1 MKSKVSKLVLA
12 GSGALLSAALMA
24 GCGTISST
32 TSANAQATHRAAST
46 SSAPP
51 LIMAGDFANP
61 TMTENFN
68 PLSVNALYGTNL
80 VYEPLYVINRIN
92 GAQTPWLAT
101 SYKWVN
107 NLTLEFTIRS
117 GVKFNNGTPFSPSDV
132 VYTFNLMKKY
142 PALDQNDVWASLA
155 SVTSSGN
162 KVIFKF
168 SKVDIPE
175 FYYIATQP
183 IVDEAQFSKVKD
195 PVTFTN
201 PDPIGTGPFMVQSFT
216 GEQYDL
222 KPNPYYWQRS
232 KVKIPEIEIRGVTGN
247 TSVDEWLVDGS
258 VDWAQSFIPNMTKVY
273 IDRNPKYY
281 HAFQPPS
288 SPWTIFMNLTKAPF
302 NNVDFRKA
310 LAYSIQRTQI
320 VSKAEY
326 GIMTP
331 DYGSL
336 LPPTMGQWLSPQISK
351 EYKYTYNLKL
361 AAEYLKKA
369 GLKKN
374 SQGQWVEKNGTPISL
389 TLEVP
394 AGWTDIIQDG
404 QIMVNDWKKLG
415 LNVTEITPSPTTDVD
430 NLQTGHFDMALMEA
444 VGVPNPY
451 FVYYSELDSNETA
464 PIGQV
469 APSNYERWRNPAT
482 DKLLNEFAAT
492 TNVAKQKQIMYQLQK
507 LVATDLP
514 VIPYDFGVFWG
525 EYTTLHYTGW
535 PSYKDPYAPM
545 QIYAYPDPL
554 LIVTHLR
561 PVK

>member
-1 MKSKVSKLVLA
+1 
-12 GSGALLSAALMA
+12 
-24 GCGTISST
+24 
-32 TSANAQATHRAAST
+32 
-46 SSAPP
+46 
-51 LIMAGDFANP
+51 
-61 TMTENFN
+61 
-68 PLSVNALYGTNL
+68 
-80 VYEPLYVINRIN
+80 
-92 GAQTPWLAT
+92 
-101 SYKWVN
+101 
-107 NLTLEFTIRS
+107 
-117 GVKFNNGTPFSPSDV
+117 
-132 VYTFNLMKKY
+132 MKKY

-162 KVIFKF
+162 TVTFKF

-175 FYYIATQP
+175 FYYIATQA

-222 KPNPYYWQRS
+222 TPNPYYWQRN
-232 KVKIPEIEIRGVTGN
+232 KVKIPEVEIRGVTGN

-273 IDRNPKYY
+273 IDKNPKDN

-288 SPWTIFMNLTKAPF
+288 SPWTIFMNLTQAPF
-302 NNVDFRKA
+302 NNVNFRKA
-310 LAYSIQRTQI
+310 LAYSIQRSDI

-336 LPPTMGQWLSPQISK
+336 LPPTMGQWLSPKLSA
-351 EYKYTYNLKL
+351 EYKYTYNLKK

-404 QIMVNDWKKLG
+404 QIMVSDWKKLG
-415 LNVTEITPSPTTDVD
+415 LNVTEVTPSPTTVTD
-430 NLQTGHFDMALMEA
+430 NVQTGHFEMALQEA

-451 FVYYSELDSNETA
+451 FVYYSELDGNETA

-469 APSNYERWRNPAT
+469 APSNYERWNNAET
-482 DKLLNEFAAT
+482 NKLLNEFAST
-492 TNVAKQKQIMYQLQK
+492 TSAAAQKQIMYQLQK
-507 LVATDLP
+507 IVATQLP
-514 VIPYDFGVFWG
+514 VIPYDYGVFWG
-525 EYTTLHYTGW
+525 EYTTTNYTGW
-535 PSYKDPYAPM
+535 PSFKDPYAPM